1 LWAEEGV
8 KITKKLGDI
17 ASIRVGHPLRGT
29 IPFESGSGIY
39 MVQPRN
45 IDEFCQ
51 VDWSSVVETRL
62 EWSGE
67 SRWLEVGDV
76 IFRMNGRTN
85 HATFI
90 DKIDLPDNA
99 RVACHHQFFH
109 LKVHDADVNLAYL
122 AWFINLPETQEVLA
136 ESKLGVGTG
145 PVVNKR
151 MLSELLVAIPSHG
164 IQQALLDLCCEY
176 VNERRRLNAQLRKI
190 RKDYDNAAE
199 IMFSVACGLVVL

>member
-1 LWAEEGV
+1 M

-17 ASIRVGHPLRGT
+17 ASIWVGHPLRGT
-29 IPFESGSGIY
+29 IPDDSGSGIY

-51 VDWSSVVETRL
+51 VDWSSVVETKL
-62 EWSGE
+62 EWRGK
-67 SRWLEVGDV
+67 SRWLDVGDV

-109 LKVHDADVNLAYL
+109 LKVHDTDVNPAYL
-122 AWFINLPETQEVLA
+122 AWFINLPEMQEVLA

-145 PVVNKR
+145 PVVNRR
-151 MLSELLVAIPSHG
+151 MLSELSVGVPSAELQKSCLELWSG
-164 IQQALLDLCCEY
+164 Y
-176 VNERRRLNAQLRKI
+176 VDARRASGRELAKMAGM
-190 RKDYDNAAE
+190 YHE
-199 IMFSVACGLVVL
+199 SVQVLIGSGGR

>member
-1 LWAEEGV
+1 VAEKSV

-17 ASIRVGHPLRGT
+17 ASIWVGHPLRGT
-29 IPFESGSGIY
+29 ILDEPGTGIY

-51 VDWSSVVETRL
+51 VDWSSVIETRL
-62 EWSGE
+62 EWRGK

-109 LKVHDADVNLAYL
+109 IRVHDADVNPAYL
-122 AWFINLPETQEVLA
+122 AWFINLPDTQAALA
-136 ESKLGVGTG
+136 EIKIGVGTG

-151 MLSELLVAIPSHG
+151 MLSDLSVAIPTAEKQASCLKLWFEYSG
-164 IQQALLDLCCEY
+164 ARRKLVEQQA
-176 VNERRRLNAQLRKI
+176 KM
-190 RKDYDNAAE
+190 AE
-199 IMFSVACGLVVL
+199 IYRESVKALLSSTVYIP

>member
-1 LWAEEGV
+1 VFVVSESV

-17 ASIRVGHPLRGT
+17 ASIWVGHPLRGT
-29 IPFESGSGIY
+29 IPDEPTSGIY

-45 IDEFCQ
+45 IDEFSQ
-51 VDWSSVVETRL
+51 VEWSSVVETRL
-62 EWSGE
+62 EWRGK

-85 HATFI
+85 HATVI

-109 LKVHDADVNLAYL
+109 LKVHDADVNPAYL
-122 AWFINLPETQEVLA
+122 AWFINLPETQAVLA
-136 ESKLGVGTG
+136 ESKIGVGTG

-151 MLSELLVAIPSHG
+151 MLSGLSVAIPSPDT
-164 IQQALLDLCCEY
+164 QVALLALWCRY
-176 VNERRRLNAQLRKI
+176 VSERHRLSSQMLKTL
-190 RKDYDNAAE
+190 
-199 IMFSVACGLVVL
+199 SVYNISVEKLFNVV

>member
-1 LWAEEGV
+1 M

-17 ASIRVGHPLRGT
+17 ASIWVGHPLRGT
-29 IPFESGSGIY
+29 IPDDSGSGIY

-51 VDWSSVVETRL
+51 VDWSSVIETRL
-62 EWSGE
+62 EWRGK

-85 HATFI
+85 HATVI

-99 RVACHHQFFH
+99 RVACHHQFFQ
-109 LKVHDADVNLAYL
+109 LKVHDTDVNPAYL

-151 MLSELLVAIPSHG
+151 MLSELSVVVPSAEL
-164 IQQALLDLCCEY
+164 QKSCLELWFEY
-176 VNERRRLNAQLRKI
+176 VAARINLEEEQAKIAEMYRESVGGLLR
-190 RKDYDNAAE
+190 
-199 IMFSVACGLVVL
+199 GG

>member
-1 LWAEEGV
+1 VVSESV

-17 ASIRVGHPLRGT
+17 ASIWVGHPLRGT
-29 IPFESGSGIY
+29 IPDESGTGIF

-45 IDEFCQ
+45 IDEFSQ

-62 EWSGE
+62 EWRGK
-67 SRWLEVGDV
+67 SRWIEVGDV

-109 LKVHDADVNLAYL
+109 LKVHDADVNPAYL
-122 AWFINLPETQEVLA
+122 AWFINLPETQAILA
-136 ESKLGVGTG
+136 EIKIGVGTG

-151 MLSELLVAIPSHG
+151 MLSELLVAVSSRDVQG
-164 IQQALLDLCCEY
+164 AMLSLWYEY
-176 VNERRRLNAQLRKI
+176 INERSSLKDQLIQSDKEYRDAIEK
-190 RKDYDNAAE
+190 
-199 IMFSVACGLVVL
+199 F

>member
-1 LWAEEGV
+1 VGGESV

-17 ASIRVGHPLRGT
+17 ASIWVGHPLRGT
-29 IPFESGSGIY
+29 IPDEPGSGIY

-62 EWSGE
+62 EWRGK

-85 HATFI
+85 HATVI
-90 DKIDLPDNA
+90 DKIDLPGGA

-109 LKVHDADVNLAYL
+109 LKVHDTDVNPAYL
-122 AWFINLPETQEVLA
+122 AWFINLPVTQAVLA
-136 ESKLGVGTG
+136 EIKIGVGTG

-151 MLSELLVAIPSHG
+151 ILSGLLVVLPPHEV
-164 IQQALLDLCCEY
+164 QDDLLSLWYEH
-176 VNERRRLNAQLRKI
+176 VNEQCRLQGKL
-190 RKDYDNAAE
+190 AE
-199 IMFSVACGLVVL
+199 NYTGYRLATEKLMGVACGRGEL

>member
-1 LWAEEGV
+1 M

-17 ASIRVGHPLRGT
+17 ASIWVGHPLRGT
-29 IPFESGSGIY
+29 ITDEPGTGIY

-62 EWSGE
+62 EWRGK

-90 DKIDLPDNA
+90 DKIDLPDGA

-109 LKVHDADVNLAYL
+109 LKVHDTAVDPSYL

-136 ESKLGVGTG
+136 ESKIGVRTG
-145 PVVNKR
+145 PVVNKG
-151 MLSELLVAIPSHG
+151 MLSELSVGVPSAG
-164 IQQALLDLCCEY
+164 VQKSCLELWSGY
-176 VNERRRLNAQLRKI
+176 VDARRASDRKLA
-190 RKDYDNAAE
+190 KMVGMYHE
-199 IMFSVACGLVVL
+199 SLQVLIGSGGR